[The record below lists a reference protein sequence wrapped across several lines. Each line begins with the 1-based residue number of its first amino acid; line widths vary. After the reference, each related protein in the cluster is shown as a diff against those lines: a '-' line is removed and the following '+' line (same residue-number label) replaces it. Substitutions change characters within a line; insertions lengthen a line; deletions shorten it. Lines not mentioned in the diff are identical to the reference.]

1 LVGDGVGPG
10 ALGVGRA
17 VTGPLVGSGT
27 GVAVPARLVGTGLG
41 AVDGAA
47 GPVGLG
53 TGVGAA
59 GPAAAGAF
67 DGVLGVGAAD
77 PAALAPSAAVPAGV
91 ELAP

>member
-10 ALGVGRA
+10 ALGVGLA
-17 VTGPLVGSGT
+17 VTGPLVGTGT

-41 AVDGAA
+41 AADGTA
-47 GPVGLG
+47 GPVALG

-59 GPAAAGAF
+59 AVGAF

-77 PAALAPSAAVPAGV
+77 PAALAPLAAVPAAV